1 MNIMDE
7 ILQTAQ
13 DIEKLTD
20 VMLGKV
26 KEYKA
31 LAGMSAEKPKGEIWK
46 PEIGEDYWYITD
58 TGSVAD
64 ACYDEDGFDNEV
76 FDCGNFFKTEA
87 EAEYQAKVQKYTNLF
102 RKYVEEHSEP
112 LDWETGDKCKYYS
125 YYDYENSKIYFDCA
139 YSYRQQ
145 GTIYASSKEVLD
157 EAISFVGEENVLK
170 YVLGVEK

>member
-20 VMLGKV
+20 VMLEKV

-31 LAGMSAEKPKGEIWK
+31 FAGMPAEKPKGEIWK
-46 PEIGEDYWYITD
+46 PEFGEDYWYIDNGDGEETRYHE
-58 TGSVAD
+58 GF
-64 ACYDEDGFDNEV
+64 YDKRVVEF
-76 FDCGNFFKTEA
+76 GNYFETKEEA
-87 EAEYQAKVQKYTNLF
+87 EHQAKVQKYTNLY

-112 LDWETGDKCKYYS
+112 LDWECDDQGKYYS
-125 YYDYENSKIYFDCA
+125 YYDYYHSKIYFECA
-139 YSYRQQ
+139 YSCRGQ
-145 GTIYASSKEVLD
+145 GVIYASSEEVLQ
-157 EAISFVGEENVLK
+157 EAISFVGKENVLK

>member
-31 LAGMSAEKPKGEIWK
+31 LAGMPAEKPNGEIWK
-46 PEIGEDYWYITD
+46 PEFGEDYWYID
-58 TGSVAD
+58 NGDGEETGYHEGF
-64 ACYDEDGFDNEV
+64 YDKRVVEF
-76 FDCGNFFKTEA
+76 GNYFETKEEA
-87 EAEYQAKVQKYTNLF
+87 EFHAKVQKYTNLF
-102 RKYVEEHSEP
+102 RKYVDEHSEP
-112 LDWETGDKCKYYS
+112 LDWGRDDQDKYYS
-125 YYDYENSKIYFDCA
+125 YYDYRISQIYFDCA
-139 YSYRQQ
+139 CRYKQQ
-145 GTIYASSKEVLD
+145 GTIYASSKEVLE
-157 EAISFVGEENVLK
+157 EAISFVGKKNAIK